1 MSIQDMRAYLDGV
14 AEGRAAAPGMVE
26 LFAGHA
32 QRLEDELAALRVRHA
47 YATAKVALWQARAD
61 GDNALEPRYAEL
73 LWEVATEM
81 LTGSQ
86 TPTAGRRGRAG

>member
-1 MSIQDMRAYLDGV
+1 
-14 AEGRAAAPGMVE
+14 MVG

-61 GDNALEPRYAEL
+61 GSKAAEPHGLSVTASRAAGSTCLALMTPSS
-73 LWEVATEM
+73 
-81 LTGSQ
+81 GS
-86 TPTAGRRGRAG
+86 R